1 MFTIMKD
8 NLKAMKFS
16 TFFSI
21 MITAIML
28 TGCSVISSAL
38 SEKDTENTW
47 DTSDYVK
54 IGDVLTVQKYDN
66 RLALLESKDALSSDG
81 LFYCAWTIGSSE
93 PFVNSEGDTVDLYD
107 AQIYLLLGE
116 FVSAQKAQVNMDDWL
131 ASAKNNYELIKEEEI
146 TCNGQT
152 YTLITYSYINEGNP
166 YARGASAFGIYESDA
181 VCVELACRGNF
192 TDDPESIL
200 TDFLDNCTYN
210 SN

>member
-1 MFTIMKD
+1 MK
-8 NLKAMKFS
+8 LCRLFCL
-16 TFFSI
+16 
-21 MITAIML
+21 MIAVIML

-54 IGDVLTVQKYDN
+54 IGDVLTVQKYDS
-66 RLALLESKDALSSDG
+66 RLALLDNKDALSTDG
-81 LFYCAWTIGSSE
+81 LFYCAWTIGNSVPYE
-93 PFVNSEGDTVDLYD
+93 NSEGDTVDLYD
-107 AQIYLLLGE
+107 AQLYLLLGE
-116 FVSAQKAQVNMDDWL
+116 FISSQKAQENMDDWF

-146 TCNGQT
+146 ICNGQT
-152 YTLITYSYINEGNP
+152 YTLITYIYKNKSNP
-166 YARGASAFGIYESDA
+166 YARGASAFGVYEDNA
-181 VCVELACRGNF
+181 ICVELACRDNF